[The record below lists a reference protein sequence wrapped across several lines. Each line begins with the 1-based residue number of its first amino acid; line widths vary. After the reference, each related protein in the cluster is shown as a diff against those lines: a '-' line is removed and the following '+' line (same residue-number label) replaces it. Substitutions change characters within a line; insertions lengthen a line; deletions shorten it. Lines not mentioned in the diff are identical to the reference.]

1 MEVVRFSNEQ
11 GIHANP
17 DGRRSRNIL
26 APLQIFQMDLTRIF
40 FPAVYVLTAMV
51 IHALFHPALINSD
64 GIDIYSQATSKI
76 YNDWH
81 PPIMAITLS
90 GFLEAGSSFDVL
102 MFFQCLLGCL
112 GFRSFCL
119 AVQAVG
125 GDKLVSI
132 GSREVIAFLIFMV
145 LLSPLFPFLFYLM
158 TFGKDSWY
166 AISLFWISAVTI
178 KLYKDAPQ
186 ISFPRMLVRMTAL
199 AVLMAFSVL
208 IRHNALLT
216 LPILVW
222 ILWRIIV
229 RANIRY
235 AIIIAS
241 LPFWIF
247 LSLHSFQNT
256 FFQVKSV
263 HTESSIMILD
273 LVGLCVQNQ
282 QVCREL
288 PYIHQYLQ
296 DGYAERYR
304 FGNVRPIYWKTQS
317 VVSPFVL
324 SGEAYPKL
332 KGEYLNAIMKFPFTF
347 VWVKLRAFKT
357 LLGLHHTHEWFQRD
371 IYPNPFGL
379 VLNKQYQSV
388 RDCLIVMGEKVSDHP
403 ILRLISGVHLIW
415 IGIGGAW
422 LILFLYRSSGQG
434 AVNSFMATLLLLPLS
449 YYGSFL
455 FSTPTWDF
463 RLMFPA
469 TLLVE
474 VFTIT
479 FLFHKMFAPLINRR
493 GKWREAK
500 GQH

>member
-1 MEVVRFSNEQ
+1 MGKEVVRFSSEQ

-17 DGRRSRNIL
+17 DGRWSRNIL
-26 APLQIFQMDLTRIF
+26 APLKISQNNFTRIF
-40 FPAVYVLTAMV
+40 FPALYVLTAMI
-51 IHALFHPALINSD
+51 IHALFHPALISSD
-64 GIDIYSQATSKI
+64 GIDIYSQAISRA

-90 GFLEAGSSFDVL
+90 MFLGAGSSFDAL
-102 MFFQCLLGCL
+102 MLFQCLLGCL

-119 AVQAVG
+119 AAQAVG
-125 GDKLVSI
+125 EDKSVSI
-132 GSREVIAFLIFMV
+132 GSREVIAFLIFTV
-145 LLSPLFPFLFYLM
+145 FLFPLFPWLFYLM

-166 AISLFWISAVTI
+166 AISLLWISAVAI
-178 KLYKDAPQ
+178 NLYKDAPQ
-186 ISFPRMLVRMTAL
+186 ISSLRMLERTTAL

-208 IRHNALLT
+208 IRHNAILT

-222 ILWRIIV
+222 ILWKILV

-235 AIIIAS
+235 VIVIVS

-247 LSLHSFQNT
+247 LSLYFFQYN
-256 FFQVKSV
+256 FFQVKAV

-304 FGNVRPIYWKTQS
+304 FGDVTPIYWKTPS
-317 VVSPFVL
+317 VVSPSVL

-332 KGEYLNAIMKFPFTF
+332 KGEYLSAIMKFPFNF
-347 VWVKLRAFKT
+347 VWVKLRAFNT
-357 LLGLHHTHEWFQRD
+357 LLGVHRTHEWFQRD

-379 VLNKQYQSV
+379 ILNKQYQSV
-388 RDCLIVMGEKVSDHP
+388 RDCLIVMGEEVSDHP

-415 IGIGGAW
+415 ISIGGAW
-422 LILFLYRSSGQG
+422 MIIFLNRSSGRG
-434 AVNSFMATLLLLPLS
+434 TMNSFMATLLLLPLS
-449 YYGSFL
+449 YYASFL
-455 FSTPTWDF
+455 FATPAWDF

-474 VFTIT
+474 VLTIT
-479 FLFHKMFAPLINRR
+479 FLFRKMFAPLIDRR
-493 GKWREAK
+493 
-500 GQH
+500 

>member
-1 MEVVRFSNEQ
+1 MVRFSSEHW
-11 GIHANP
+11 IHANP
-17 DGRRSRNIL
+17 DSRRSRNIL
-26 APLQIFQMDLTRIF
+26 ARLPIFQMDLTRIF
-40 FPAVYVLTAMV
+40 PPAVYVLTTMV
-51 IHALFHPALINSD
+51 IHALFQPALISSD
-64 GIDIYSQATSKI
+64 GIDIYSQAISRI

-81 PPIMAITLS
+81 PPLMAITLS

-102 MFFQCLLGCL
+102 MFIQCLLGCL

-125 GDKLVSI
+125 GDKRISI
-132 GSREVIAFLIFMV
+132 GHREVIAFLIFMV

-166 AISLFWISAVTI
+166 AISLLWIGAVSI
-178 KLYKDAPQ
+178 NLYQDAPQ
-186 ISFPRMLVRMTAL
+186 ISFFRMLGRMTAL

-247 LSLHSFQNT
+247 LSLHFFQNT

-263 HTESSIMILD
+263 HSESSIIILD

-282 QVCREL
+282 HVCRGL

-304 FGNVRPIYWKTQS
+304 FGNVRPIYWETPS
-317 VVSPFVL
+317 VVSSFIF

-332 KGEYLNAIMKFPFTF
+332 KGEYVNAIMKFPFTF

-357 LLGLHHTHEWFQRD
+357 LLGLHHTHEWFQYD

-388 RDCLIVMGEKVSDHP
+388 RDCLIIMGKKVSDHR
-403 ILRLISGVHLIW
+403 ILRLISGIHLIW

-422 LILFLYRSSGQG
+422 LILFIYRSSVQG
-434 AVNSFMATLLLLPLS
+434 VVNSFMATLLLLPLS

-455 FSTPTWDF
+455 FATPSWDF

-479 FLFHKMFAPLINRR
+479 FLFHKMFSPFINRR
-493 GKWREAK
+493 RMWREAK